1 MFNVADYCRQK
12 LGYSLAPRNPCPTQR
27 ESRQLAVRTAQR
39 ETYPAEMSLLAA
51 GEELSNS
58 HHLTKLSPIIDQCGL
73 MRVGGRLRHACLP
86 MEVKH
91 PILLPK
97 GHPLTTLIVKSYHE
111 EVRHQG
117 RFITHSAVRNAGF
130 FIEKGKALVKKIVGD
145 CITCKKLRGSL
156 CNQMMADLPSDR
168 LECIA
173 VFENSGVDLFGPFE
187 IYEGKK
193 TRRNEPVKQIHVVIF
208 VCMTSR
214 AIHLE
219 PCPGLDASSFRN
231 ALARFIAV
239 RGTVKR
245 LRSDNGTNL
254 VCISK
259 QLNTELSFD
268 QVKNDLSKKGIE
280 WEFNPPHAS
289 HFGGFYER
297 KIGAV
302 RRILESTMR
311 VASSSRLSRD
321 EFYTVLQEC
330 ASIVN
335 NTPLWDATTS
345 PDDPMP
351 LTPAALLTLREPHTE
366 VTVEDFTE

>member
-1 MFNVADYCRQK
+1 
-12 LGYSLAPRNPCPTQR
+12 
-27 ESRQLAVRTAQR
+27 
-39 ETYPAEMSLLAA
+39 
-51 GEELSNS
+51 
-58 HHLTKLSPIIDQCGL
+58 
-73 MRVGGRLRHACLP
+73 
-86 MEVKH
+86 
-91 PILLPK
+91 
-97 GHPLTTLIVKSYHE
+97 
-111 EVRHQG
+111 
-117 RFITHSAVRNAGF
+117 
-130 FIEKGKALVKKIVGD
+130 
-145 CITCKKLRGSL
+145 
-156 CNQMMADLPSDR
+156 MADLPSDR

-187 IYEGKK
+187 IYEGRK

-239 RGTVKR
+239 RGIVKR
-245 LRSDNGTNL
+245 MRSDNGSNL

-259 QLNTELSFD
+259 QLNPELSFD
-268 QVKNDLSKKGIE
+268 QVKSDLSKKGIE

-335 NTPLWDATTS
+335 NTPLWDATKS
-345 PDDPMP
+345 PHS
-351 LTPAALLTLREPHTE
+351 LNGGTLRPS
-366 VTVEDFTE
+366 